1 MAKTGKPILKSSD
14 LSGKDPLI
22 GVRLPVQLI
31 KAVDR
36 WAERDG
42 VTRSDAIR
50 RLLRSALA
58 ASRAAKKLN
67 MMRR

>member
-1 MAKTGKPILKSSD
+1 MPKLGKPKLKSSG

-22 GVRLPVQLI
+22 EARLPLQLI

-36 WAERDG
+36 WAARDD
-42 VTRSDAIR
+42 VTRSEAIR

-67 MMRR
+67 IMR